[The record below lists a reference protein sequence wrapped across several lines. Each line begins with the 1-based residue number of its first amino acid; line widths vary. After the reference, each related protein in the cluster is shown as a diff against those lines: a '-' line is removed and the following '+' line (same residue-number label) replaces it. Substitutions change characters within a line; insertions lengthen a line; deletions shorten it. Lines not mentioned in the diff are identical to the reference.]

1 MPEPK
6 QSLGGRLPLFDP
18 EALTPPQK
26 SVYDSIASK
35 MVPWAESAGFKARL
49 DSGELIGP
57 FNTILSSPEI
67 AAAFLALQASEQE
80 HTLLSERVR
89 QVIILTVGALTV
101 GAVWKSD
108 YERYAHSAVARKA
121 GFSED
126 AIRALAQGDQADDM
140 TQEEWIAQRFTWQ
153 LTAER
158 HIGDELYA
166 EAVAAFGARGIVDLI
181 FLAGCY
187 DTISSLLNAFR
198 VPAPE

>member
-6 QSLGGRLPLFDP
+6 QGLGGRLPLFDP
-18 EALTPPQK
+18 QALTPPQK
-26 SVYDSIASK
+26 SVYDSINSK
-35 MVPWAESAGFKARL
+35 MVPWAESAGFKAKL
-49 DSGELIGP
+49 EDGKLIGP

-80 HTLLSERVR
+80 HTSLSERVR
-89 QVIILTVGALTV
+89 QITILTV

-121 GFSED
+121 GLSEN
-126 AIRALAQGDQADDM
+126 AIRALAQGDQAEDL
-140 TQEEWIAQRFTWQ
+140 TQEEQIAQRFTWQ
-153 LTAER
+153 LTAEH

-166 EAVAAFGARGIVDLI
+166 EAVAAFGTRGIVDLI

-198 VPAPE
+198 VPVPG